1 MFFAPFIEELIFR
14 GIIYRGLRRINVPL
28 GIVLTSLVFT
38 LLHLKME
45 IFAMDFKELLPRIF
59 LYLGLA
65 LGLTLFYEWK
75 KNIILNMWIHMMI
88 NMLAVIPIL
97 LIR

>member
-1 MFFAPFIEELIFR
+1 
-14 GIIYRGLRRINVPL
+14 
-28 GIVLTSLVFT
+28 
-38 LLHLKME
+38 
-45 IFAMDFKELLPRIF
+45 MDFKELLPRIF